1 MRRSV
6 EFLSRFCAEK
16 RLDKKYLIVPSYQIG
31 HQIGEALTREGGSWV
46 NLHFATLP
54 RLARETAG
62 LELSAKEIE
71 LISQSKALFL
81 IDRVFRRLKAGKKL
95 KYFGRVEATT
105 GIVQALRRSIFAL
118 RMAGW
123 GSRDLKPDRFI
134 SDAKGSSTKGEEI
147 ILMLREY
154 EEELVKE
161 KRLDLPG
168 LYVLAIKEAKK
179 ARKKNASSP
188 EAEFYLYL
196 QDRPLEYLEAEFL
209 MTLAGGNLVAVPSE
223 PIYGLRPQPRLGLDA
238 PLPSPTPPAAEP
250 APKTDAER
258 LPWLFATTRA
268 PPPLRDNT
276 IDIFSAIGP
285 ANECR
290 EILRR
295 LMAEKTALD
304 EVEVIHPPDSTYPS
318 IMYALA
324 AKSGFPVTYAG
335 GIPLSFTAPGK
346 AFGGLVEWLEHNYLV
361 SDLCALIEA
370 GVLKL
375 PSGNGHV
382 ALTPLKASRYLK
394 SAMIGWGRERY
405 LERLKTLIRDAGES
419 VRSAEVEGEIE
430 RVEKYRENIREVESL
445 AALVKDI
452 LELAPGED
460 EGGKVDFAALC
471 LGAASFVAKFAAI
484 YGDLDAEARSLLK
497 SRLDEAAAFKTAP
510 LKRQA
515 AFEWLKDLAAGLKV
529 GASGPAPGHLHL
541 SSWGTGGFSGRPV
554 TFVTG
559 LDQGNFPGAG
569 IQDPILLDEERERLN
584 EERKAPL
591 LRTTAESLRES
602 LCGMAAMLA
611 RLRGRLTLSYSAFDI
626 IEERESFPSSVVLQ
640 AARLREGKPE
650 LDYTG
655 LAAMIPEARGF
666 LPEWEEEKPA
676 LRTLDET
683 DWWLGKLAPGGMLRD
698 GRAAVKSNFDLLGR
712 GIFGLERRERDA
724 VCEFEGKIK
733 IDPKEFHPLHNKDIV
748 LSASRLE
755 KLAKCPFMY
764 LLRYVLDVRPPD
776 ELELD
781 QSQWLNPL
789 LRGTLLHDIF
799 AEFMR
804 ALRKERK
811 KGRKGP
817 AVRALE
823 HGPLMRRTTDEMIER
838 YREEIPPPS
847 EAVFKQERKE
857 IEEAAAIFLKAEEE
871 RKDPGEPLLFEFSFG
886 TGRMSGKAAE
896 RGEKEKG
903 KDERAKEQEQKG
915 RAGKERK
922 RIAKNEKELTGR
934 GGGVSEE
941 RGEGEGSAEPDEE
954 GMPEPAVLDLGRGR
968 SVPIAGRIDRID
980 RLEDG
985 RYRVIDYKTGSYK
998 VYDDLDMFGKGKV
1011 VQHALY
1017 AVAAEQILR
1026 RLGIDERPLIAESGY
1041 YFPTRKGEGNW
1052 VKPKLDRQKLNQ
1064 LVMELIGIIERGHF
1078 VANPGLG
1085 AIDCEQYC
1093 DYGRVCGGASARE
1106 RAKEKKEHNKEVFE
1120 IFDRLKDYE

>member
-1 MRRSV
+1 MSRSV
-6 EFLSRFCAEK
+6 EFLSRFCAQH
-16 RLDKKYLIVPSYQIG
+16 RLENKHLIVPSYAVG
-31 HQIGEALTREGGSWV
+31 HQLGEALTKEGGSWI
-46 NLHFATLP
+46 NLHYATLP
-54 RLARETAG
+54 SLARKTAAFA
-62 LELSAKEIE
+62 LSARDTK
-71 LISQSKALFL
+71 LVSQSNALFL

-105 GIVQALRRSIFAL
+105 GIVQAIRRSIFAL

-123 GSRDLKPDRFI
+123 GSRGLKPNLFI
-134 SDAKGSSTKGEEI
+134 SDTKGEEI

-154 EEELVKE
+154 EEDLEKE
-161 KRLDLPG
+161 KLTDLPG
-168 LYVLAIKEAKK
+168 LYILALKEVKK
-179 ARKKNASSP
+179 AQKKTAPIP

-196 QDRPLEYLEAEFL
+196 QGRPLEYLEAEFL
-209 MTLAGGNLVAVPSE
+209 KTLAGGNLVPVPSE
-223 PIYGLRPQPRLGLDA
+223 PVYGLRPPPLLGLDA
-238 PLPSPTPPAAEP
+238 PLAPPAPPAAGP

-258 LPWLFATTRA
+258 LPWLFATAKA
-268 PPPLRDNT
+268 PPPVRDNT

-295 LMAEKTALD
+295 LVAEKTALD
-304 EVEVIHPPDSTYPS
+304 DVEIIHPPDSTYPS

-324 AKSGFPVTYAG
+324 AKSGLPMTYAE
-335 GIPLSFTAPGK
+335 GIPLAFTAPGK
-346 AFGGLVEWLEHNYLV
+346 AFNGLVEWLEHDYLV

-405 LERLKTLIRDAGES
+405 VVRLQTLIRDADES
-419 VRSAEVEGEIE
+419 VRASEVEGEIE

-445 AALVKDI
+445 VALIKDI
-452 LELAPGED
+452 MELVPGEV

-471 LGAASFVAKFAAI
+471 LGTASFVGKFAAI
-484 YGDLDAEARSLLK
+484 FGDLDAEARGLLQ

-515 AFEWLKDLAAGLKV
+515 ALEWLKDLAAGLRV

-541 SSWGTGGFSGRPV
+541 SSWRAGGFSGRPV

-584 EERKAPL
+584 EVRKAPL
-591 LRTTAESLRES
+591 LRTTAESLRQS
-602 LCGMAAMLA
+602 LWGMAAMLA

-626 IEERESFPSSVVLQ
+626 IEERQSFPSSIVLQ
-640 AARLREGKPE
+640 AARLGEGKPE
-650 LDYTG
+650 LDYSG
-655 LAAMIPEARGF
+655 LAKLIEERGGGARGF
-666 LPEWEEEKPA
+666 LPET
-676 LRTLDET
+676 RVLDET

-698 GRAAVKSNFDLLGR
+698 GMEAVKSNFDLLGR
-712 GIFGLERRERDA
+712 GIFGLERRERAA
-724 VCEFEGKIK
+724 VGEFEGKIK
-733 IDPKEFHPLHNKDIV
+733 IDPKEVHPLHNKDIM

-755 KLAKCPFMY
+755 KLAKCPFGY
-764 LLRYVLDVRPPD
+764 LMRYVLEVRPPD

-804 ALRKERK
+804 ELRSEREK
-811 KGRKGP
+811 RKGAERAKAKVEVKRRGETGEGP
-817 AVRALE
+817 AVRALQ
-823 HGPLMRRTTDEMIER
+823 HGPLMRRITDEMIER
-838 YREEIPPPS
+838 YKEEIPPPS
-847 EAVFKQERKE
+847 EAVFEQERKE

-871 RKDPGEPLLFEFSFG
+871 RESAGEPLLFEVSFG
-886 TGRMSGKAAE
+886 TGRRLVKKAA
-896 RGEKEKG
+896 RAGEKKG
-903 KDERAKEQEQKG
+903 TVGNGETK
-915 RAGKERK
+915 
-922 RIAKNEKELTGR
+922 EKELREEEDHGAYE
-934 GGGVSEE
+934 VESEE
-941 RGEGEGSAEPDEE
+941 RME
-954 GMPEPAVLDLGRGR
+954 EPAVLNLGEGR

-998 VYDDLDMFGKGKV
+998 IYDDLDMFGKGRIL
-1011 VQHALY
+1011 QHALY
-1017 AVAAEQILR
+1017 AVAAEQILKK
-1026 RLGIDERPLIAESGY
+1026 LGIDERAVVAESGY

-1052 VKPKLDRQKLNQ
+1052 VKPKLDRQKFNE
-1064 LVMELIGIIERGHF
+1064 LVVELIGIIERGHF
-1078 VANPGLG
+1078 VANPGLSD
-1085 AIDCEQYC
+1085 IDCEQFC
-1093 DYGRVCGGASARE
+1093 DYGRICGGASARE
-1106 RAKEKKEHNKEVFE
+1106 RAKEKKDRNPDVFA